1 METRLFYDTDGI
13 KVSSGELIVNGS
25 RYYLDDVNAV
35 FVTKKVNHRKYPIT
49 LGILNLLGG
58 SISLDISS
66 GFATFCF
73 TVALICFIIAFL
85 MRTKYILRLRTRF
98 GENIPLISTNQS
110 ELLAIR
116 EAILQALGQR
126 TIL

>member
-25 RYYLDDVNAV
+25 RYYLNDVNAV
-35 FVTKKVNHRKYPIT
+35 FVTKRVNYRRYPIT
-49 LGILNLLGG
+49 IGVLNLLGG
-58 SISLDISS
+58 GMALDFSS
-66 GFATFCF
+66 AFATFCF
-73 TVALICFIIAFL
+73 ITALICFIIAIL
-85 MRTKYILRLRTRF
+85 MKTKYVLRLRTRF
-98 GENIPLISTNQS
+98 GETTPLISTNQS

-126 TIL
+126 TI

>member
-1 METRLFYDTDGI
+1 M
-13 KVSSGELIVNGS
+13 
-25 RYYLDDVNAV
+25 NAV
-35 FVTKKVNHRKYPIT
+35 LVTKKVNHRKYPIT

-73 TVALICFIIAFL
+73 IVALICFIIAFL